1 MELQIKTALTFPEV
15 IEFNFEEL
23 KKGIQEKAKEYEAH
37 VYTDGQVSLA
47 KADLAMLRKFTKAL
61 SDERIRIKKECL
73 KPYEEFERK
82 IKELDAIV
90 QVPIAQID
98 KQVKFYE
105 EETKAAKKKDIEEI
119 WLRLLADE
127 KIPKAITFDQIFNE
141 KWLNV
146 SVKIP
151 AVEKEITE
159 RLQQIENDLETLS
172 NLPEFGFEATEVY
185 KTTLDINKA
194 ISEGKRLVE
203 IQKRKAEAEAQAQA
217 QADSVSEATFENAP
231 DVSKQYPPLEKVQME
246 WISFRAFLSTEDALA
261 LKKFFDDRNIIFEK
275 I

>member
-23 KKGIQEKAKEYEAH
+23 KKGIQEKAKEYESH
-37 VYTDGQVSLA
+37 VYTDGQVSMA

-105 EETKAAKKKDIEEI
+105 EETKAAKKRDIEEI
-119 WLRLLADE
+119 WFKLLADE
-127 KIPKAITFDQIFNE
+127 KIPEAITFDQIFNE

-151 AVEKEITE
+151 AVEKEINE

-185 KTTLDINKA
+185 KTTLDINRA
-194 ISEGKRLVE
+194 ISEGKRLAE
-203 IQKRKAEAEAQAQA
+203 IQKRKAEAEAKVEEVPQTPSNNAPV
-217 QADSVSEATFENAP
+217 DSVD
-231 DVSKQYPPLEKVQME
+231 DVNKQ
-246 WISFRAFLSTEDALA
+246 WISFRAFLSAEDALA